1 MKLKFYIVI
10 FIFLAIATGSII
22 GAVLALTGDLPQIRA
37 LEDFRPSAITRIYS
51 SDQVVLGELYT
62 QKRQP
67 VALKVIPRHLID
79 ALISVEDREFY
90 SHSGIYL
97 KGIIRAV
104 VKDILAG
111 AYVEGASTITQQL
124 AKTLFLTPRKN
135 LMRKLQ
141 EAILAFQLE
150 RRYTKDEIL
159 ELYLN
164 QVYFGSGAYGVAS
177 AAHVFFGKSV
187 QDLSLPECALIVGTL
202 KAPSR
207 YNPVANPD
215 LAVERRNTVL
225 HSMFTAGV
233 IDKPTYQQAKTR
245 PLRVAKSSENTPQN
259 NQVGYFMDYI
269 KKELEEIVGANQL
282 YKGGLTVHTT
292 LSYSLQQAANEAIQK
307 GLPAIKARMANNN
320 IPPKSLQGA
329 LTALDIQSG
338 GILAMIGGHDYQK
351 SPFNRATDAFRQ
363 PGSAFKPILYA
374 YAIEKGFSQND
385 TLLDAPV
392 IYKGAIKG
400 QDWRPE
406 NFSKSYHGEL
416 TLRRALAFSENIPAV
431 RLIEKLGPT
440 GVARFAQKLGI
451 STPVSPNLTLALGT
465 SEVSLLDLTSAYTV
479 FANQGKRIS
488 PYGIMEVLDNKGR
501 RLWQV
506 KPVKNVVMS
515 RDSAAV
521 MTDMLTAVIKE
532 GTGQA
537 AKRIG
542 HRLGGKTGTT
552 DTYRD
557 ALFVG
562 FSPSV
567 AVGVWVGNDNH
578 ASLGPRETG
587 AKAAL
592 PIWMNFMQKALKKS
606 PQRNFDHPDD
616 VIYVPIDPAS
626 GQRVSPKTPG
636 AVRAAFIKGTEP

>member
-22 GAVLALTGDLPQIRA
+22 GAVLALTEDLPQIRA

-62 QKRQP
+62 EKRQP
-67 VALKVIPRHLID
+67 VALKVIPQDLID
-79 ALISVEDREFY
+79 ALISVEDRKFY

-97 KGIIRAV
+97 RGIIRAV
-104 VKDILAG
+104 IKDLLAG

-150 RRYTKDEIL
+150 RRYTKNEIL

-164 QVYFGSGAYGVAS
+164 QVYYGSGAYGVAS

-207 YNPVANPD
+207 YNPLANPD
-215 LAVERRNTVL
+215 LAVKRRNIAL
-225 HSMFTAGV
+225 YLMFTTGV
-233 IDKPTYQQAKTR
+233 IDKPTYRQAKAT
-245 PLRVAKSSENTPQN
+245 PLIVAKSSDDTPQN

-307 GLPAIKARMANNN
+307 GLFAIKTRMDGNN
-320 IPPKSLQGA
+320 IPSKSLQGA
-329 LTALDIQSG
+329 LTSLDIQTG
-338 GILAMIGGHDYQK
+338 GILAMVGGHDYQK
-351 SPFNRATDAFRQ
+351 SPFNRAVDARRQ

-392 IYKGAIKG
+392 LYKGAIKG
-400 QDWRPE
+400 RDWRPE
-406 NFSKSYHGEL
+406 NFSKSYRGEI
-416 TLRRALAFSENIPAV
+416 TLRRALAYSENIPAV

-451 STPVSPNLTLALGT
+451 SASFSPNLTLALGT
-465 SEVSLLDLTSAYTV
+465 SEVNLLDLTSVYAV
-479 FANQGKRIS
+479 FANQGKRIR

-501 RLWQV
+501 RLWHV
-506 KPVKNVVMS
+506 KPIKNVVMA

-521 MTDMLTAVIKE
+521 MTDMLIAVIQE
-532 GTGQA
+532 GTAQS
-537 AKRIG
+537 AKQIG

-567 AVGVWVGNDNH
+567 ATGVWVGNDNY

-592 PIWMNFMQKALKKS
+592 PIWKDFMQKALQER
-606 PQRNFDHPDD
+606 PQRNFDHPDN

-626 GQRVSPKTPG
+626 GQRVSPETPH
-636 AVRAAFIKGTEP
+636 AVRAALIKGTEP

>member
-1 MKLKFYIVI
+1 M
-10 FIFLAIATGSII
+10 
-22 GAVLALTGDLPQIRA
+22 
-37 LEDFRPSAITRIYS
+37 
-51 SDQVVLGELYT
+51 
-62 QKRQP
+62 
-67 VALKVIPRHLID
+67 
-79 ALISVEDREFY
+79 
-90 SHSGIYL
+90 
-97 KGIIRAV
+97 
-104 VKDILAG
+104 
-111 AYVEGASTITQQL
+111 
-124 AKTLFLTPRKN
+124 
-135 LMRKLQ
+135 
-141 EAILAFQLE
+141 
-150 RRYTKDEIL
+150 
-159 ELYLN
+159 
-164 QVYFGSGAYGVAS
+164 
-177 AAHVFFGKSV
+177 
-187 QDLSLPECALIVGTL
+187 
-202 KAPSR
+202 
-207 YNPVANPD
+207 
-215 LAVERRNTVL
+215 
-225 HSMFTAGV
+225 
-233 IDKPTYQQAKTR
+233 
-245 PLRVAKSSENTPQN
+245 
-259 NQVGYFMDYI
+259 
-269 KKELEEIVGANQL
+269 
-282 YKGGLTVHTT
+282 
-292 LSYSLQQAANEAIQK
+292 
-307 GLPAIKARMANNN
+307 
-320 IPPKSLQGA
+320 
-329 LTALDIQSG
+329 
-338 GILAMIGGHDYQK
+338 
-351 SPFNRATDAFRQ
+351 
-363 PGSAFKPILYA
+363 
-374 YAIEKGFSQND
+374 
-385 TLLDAPV
+385 
-392 IYKGAIKG
+392 
-400 QDWRPE
+400 
-406 NFSKSYHGEL
+406 
-416 TLRRALAFSENIPAV
+416 
-431 RLIEKLGPT
+431 
-440 GVARFAQKLGI
+440 ARFAQKLGI

-616 VIYVPIDPAS
+616 VIYVSIDPVS
-626 GQRVSPKTPG
+626 GQRVSPERPG